1 MSVTWAVKLEADA
14 FAADAI
20 HSPATNAEINT
31 LVMPDSTHTGSAVNE
46 VSPSLSALTGPLIN
60 NGFPTALQTIDQDY

>member
-1 MSVTWAVKLEADA
+1 MSITWAVKLEADA

-31 LVMPDSTHTGSAVNE
+31 LVMPDSTHTA
-46 VSPSLSALTGPLIN
+46 AL
-60 NGFPTALQTIDQDY
+60 